1 MPLPWL
7 QEITLKTWFFS
18 KDLPQKKSLSYS
30 YRSKKKT
37 PQENNYLRMQRTITD
52 LASISVLCYANNIR
66 RCKINRNRLLKG
78 GNIVLFK
85 SLPYRMR

>member
-1 MPLPWL
+1 MAARDY
-7 QEITLKTWFFS
+7 S
-18 KDLPQKKSLSYS
+18 KDMVFQQRSPAKEKSFLFLSLQ
-30 YRSKKKT
+30 KKT